1 MNAAGEEEGNVDF
14 VADRSLPLLQDTKET
29 DAWGD
34 WGVVW
39 RDVVIVGPNGD
50 KLGVYN
56 LTEHD
61 LGDAAN
67 VAALDAKLRAAA
79 DAK

>member
-1 MNAAGEEEGNVDF
+1 MNEAGQEDGNPDM
-14 VADRSLPLLQDTKET
+14 VAGRTLPWLQDTKET
-29 DAWGD
+29 DAWSS
-34 WGVVW
+34 WGVVY
-39 RDVVIVGPNGD
+39 RDVVIVGPTGE
-50 KLGVYN
+50 KLGAYN

-67 VAALDAKLRAAA
+67 MAALDAKLRAAA